1 MCERERKFL
10 GLLETERERERE
22 RKCLWVLTKSVLTMR
37 DTCVYGEQRVT
48 R

>member
-22 RKCLWVLTKSVLTMR
+22 REKVFVGLNKKCS
-37 DTCVYGEQRVT
+37 YYA
-48 R
+48 

>member
-22 RKCLWVLTKSVLTMR
+22 REREKVFVGLNKKCS
-37 DTCVYGEQRVT
+37 YYA
-48 R
+48 